1 MLKVHI
7 RSLGNVAVVRL
18 QGRMVN
24 GETATLRQAVEALS
38 EVRTL
43 FLDLSRVS
51 TIDAS
56 GLGLMLDLRRQTQAR
71 GIRFKLVNVTK
82 AVSRVLEVTRLDS
95 VFEIAPALEAYPAV
109 SRTRPFDPLPMA
121 RCA

>member
-7 RSLGNVAVVRL
+7 RTLGNVAVVGL

-24 GETATLRQAVEALS
+24 GETASLRQAVDALS

-43 FLDLSRVS
+43 FLDLSCVS

-56 GLGLMLDLRRQTQAR
+56 GLGLMLDLRRLTQAR
-71 GIRFKLVNVTK
+71 GIRFKLMNVTS

-95 VFEIAPALEAYPAV
+95 VFEIAPAVEAFPATAHAR
-109 SRTRPFDPLPMA
+109 SARMIPFA

>member
-7 RSLGNVAVVRL
+7 RTLGNVAVVGL

-24 GETATLRQAVEALS
+24 GETATLRQAVDAVS

-43 FLDLSRVS
+43 FLDLSCVS

-56 GLGLMLDLRRQTQAR
+56 GLGLMLDLRRLTQAR
-71 GIRFKLVNVTK
+71 GIRFKLMNVTS

-95 VFEIAPALEAYPAV
+95 VFEIAPAVEAFPATTHAR
-109 SRTRPFDPLPMA
+109 SARMIPFA

>member
-1 MLKVHI
+1 MLKVHT
-7 RSLGNVAVVRL
+7 RTLGNVAVVCI
-18 QGRMVN
+18 QGRIVN
-24 GETATLRQAVEALS
+24 GETALLRQAVDAQS

-71 GIRFKLVNVTK
+71 GIRFKLMNVTT
-82 AVSRVLEVTRLDS
+82 AVGRVLEVTRLDT
-95 VFEIAPALEAYPAV
+95 VFEIAPAVEAYPAIA
-109 SRTRPFDPLPMA
+109 RPRPIGPMPFA